1 MLFDNPIFAGWYT
14 DTVDIYRVVTEQ
26 KGNISS
32 QARKKINA
40 ASIPCRV
47 YSSKRDG
54 PVLTGTAAAE
64 RSTEKMACDL
74 SVDIQAGDELE
85 VIRGGGLGIQG
96 KPERYFA
103 VRAALLA
110 VGGGPQRHQRLPHRR
125 SAAGFL
131 SSLPARRHH
140 SGSATG

>member
-74 SVDIQAGDELE
+74 SVDIQAGGELE

-96 KPERYFA
+96 KPERYFSGTPQDYYDP
-103 VRAALLA
+103 
-110 VGGGPQRHQRLPHRR
+110 VGGALTQLQHKEVGLLRDNLI
-125 SAAGFL
+125 G
-131 SSLPARRHH
+131 
-140 SGSATG
+140 SGR

>member
-54 PVLTGTAAAE
+54 PVLTGTPQ
-64 RSTEKMACDL
+64 DYY
-74 SVDIQAGDELE
+74 D
-85 VIRGGGLGIQG
+85 
-96 KPERYFA
+96 P
-103 VRAALLA
+103 
-110 VGGGPQRHQRLPHRR
+110 VGGALTQLQHKEVGLLRDNLI
-125 SAAGFL
+125 G
-131 SSLPARRHH
+131 
-140 SGSATG
+140 SGR